1 MNYSNKMGENE
12 RSEQDRSV
20 ASDNRKAPQDLWLAR
35 EAVKSK
41 LAVVGLVIFYL
52 SIFAVLWEVGR

>member
-1 MNYSNKMGENE
+1 MKQEM
-12 RSEQDRSV
+12 RSV
-20 ASDNRKAPQDLWLAR
+20 TQRNKKARQELWLAR

-41 LAVVGLVIFYL
+41 FAVVGLVIFYL